1 MKKNI
6 LTIIIMASCLL
17 NLILTA
23 VIVFAVV
30 PTMNKTSQLVDK
42 VATAIDLETDEEAS
56 GDYSIDNLEP
66 YSIAF
71 ENKQTI
77 NLKPDEGDNTSHF
90 AVLEGVT
97 ISFNKEAEDYKEVSE
112 SVKAKDVYITEIVK
126 ETIAD
131 QSMKTLNQN
140 AVKEQA
146 LAKIQDLYGSKCV
159 VRLAL
164 DGFMFQ

>member
-1 MKKNI
+1 
-6 LTIIIMASCLL
+6 MAFTGSWSMV
-17 NLILTA
+17 
-23 VIVFAVV
+23 VI
-30 PTMNKTSQLVDK
+30 
-42 VATAIDLETDEEAS
+42 
-56 GDYSIDNLEP
+56 
-66 YSIAF
+66 
-71 ENKQTI
+71 
-77 NLKPDEGDNTSHF
+77 
-90 AVLEGVT
+90 
-97 ISFNKEAEDYKEVSE
+97 

-146 LAKIQDLYGSKCV
+146 LAKIQDLYGSKCI

>member
-77 NLKPDEGDNTSHF
+77 NLKP
-90 AVLEGVT
+90 
-97 ISFNKEAEDYKEVSE
+97 
-112 SVKAKDVYITEIVK
+112 KDVYITEIVK

-146 LAKIQDLYGSKCV
+146 LAKIQDLYGSKCI

>member
-1 MKKNI
+1 MC
-6 LTIIIMASCLL
+6 T
-17 NLILTA
+17 
-23 VIVFAVV
+23 
-30 PTMNKTSQLVDK
+30 P
-42 VATAIDLETDEEAS
+42 

-146 LAKIQDLYGSKCV
+146 LAKIQDLYGSKCI

>member
-56 GDYSIDNLEP
+56 GEL
-66 YSIAF
+66 F
-71 ENKQTI
+71 
-77 NLKPDEGDNTSHF
+77 H
-90 AVLEGVT
+90 
-97 ISFNKEAEDYKEVSE
+97 
-112 SVKAKDVYITEIVK
+112 
-126 ETIAD
+126 
-131 QSMKTLNQN
+131 
-140 AVKEQA
+140 
-146 LAKIQDLYGSKCV
+146 
-159 VRLAL
+159 R
-164 DGFMFQ
+164 